1 MKSILTIIEQIISEK
16 TGKKE
21 PVHAT
26 KKEIWSV
33 LFDEME
39 NELKR
44 LIQSGE
50 IKEIDIV
57 NSKAYSYEK
66 RNKI

>member
-1 MKSILTIIEQIISEK
+1 MKSILSIIEQITSDKI
-16 TGKKE
+16 GKRE
-21 PVHAT
+21 PIHAT

-39 NELKR
+39 SELNR

-57 NSKAYSYEK
+57 NSKAYLK
-66 RNKI
+66 NDID

>member
-1 MKSILTIIEQIISEK
+1 MKSILDIIEQITSSK
-16 TGKKE
+16 NGKIE
-21 PVHAT
+21 PTHAT

-39 NELKR
+39 SELKR
-44 LIQSGE
+44 LTQSGE

-57 NSKAYSYEK
+57 NSKAYITK
-66 RNKI
+66 

>member
-1 MKSILTIIEQIISEK
+1 MKSILDIIEKITLDK
-16 TGKKE
+16 TGKRE
-21 PVHAT
+21 PIHAT

-39 NELKR
+39 NEIKR

-50 IKEIDIV
+50 IKDIDIV
-57 NSKAYSYEK
+57 NSKAYLKNE
-66 RNKI
+66 RT